1 MNKLINNMKKRTY
14 IQPSMAVISTK
25 AEQPLLVGSIY
36 AEQERLYYGGD
47 ATLNGITGADA
58 KGRYFQLWEED
69 F

>member
-36 AEQERLYYGGD
+36 AEQEGLYYGGD
-47 ATLNGITGADA
+47 ASINDITGADA

>member
-25 AEQPLLVGSIY
+25 AEQPLLVGSIN
-36 AEQERLYYGGD
+36 AEEEGLYYGGD
-47 ATLNGITGADA
+47 ATKNGITGADA
-58 KGRYFQLWEED
+58 RGRQFQFMEED